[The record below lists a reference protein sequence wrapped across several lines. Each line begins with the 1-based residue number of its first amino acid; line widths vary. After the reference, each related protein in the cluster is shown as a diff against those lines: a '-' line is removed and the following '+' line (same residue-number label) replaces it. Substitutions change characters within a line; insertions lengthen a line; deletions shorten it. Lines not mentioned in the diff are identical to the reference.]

1 MQENV
6 KEREICTLAD
16 VAIHQGHMIARERN
30 HLCTVLDV
38 KIIER
43 GLSQKLEEGYSI
55 RNEARNGR
63 WHSPRPLPAL
73 PTLLRFGVVVSAQ
86 MAERYNDGT
95 MRHF

>member
-1 MQENV
+1 MSEMQENV

-55 RNEARNGR
+55 RQRSKER
-63 WHSPRPLPAL
+63 
-73 PTLLRFGVVVSAQ
+73 Q
-86 MAERYNDGT
+86 MALTAAPSCASDFVAIRRSRVSTDG
-95 MRHF
+95 